1 MWNNRK
7 PHILLVGKQ
16 NSTANLEDTL
26 LISYKIKQ
34 TLTILIQ
41 LSISR
46 KELKTSQNMYTR
58 MFTKQLDM
66 DVSLIFP
73 VFIGHLHS
81 LAHGLSPSS
90 EPVTAGQ
97 ILTPSLAS
105 L

>member
-41 LSISR
+41 RSIPR

-66 DVSLIFP
+66 ENLCSQN
-73 VFIGHLHS
+73 
-81 LAHGLSPSS
+81 
-90 EPVTAGQ
+90 T
-97 ILTPSLAS
+97 
-105 L
+105 